1 MNLLIRSCV
10 CSFAHFISIVPL
22 FTCLWMLWPGVSW
35 RCHVWFPKMSGT
47 PLKPP
52 LLHQQLIRR
61 ADFLTAEVPTWE
73 HEEEV
78 SSSWRCM
85 GRTAFWENC
94 PLMVFSFLASWRC
107 CVACSR
113 GRPVK
118 CQVLAS
124 SSSTSSS
131 DLAWNSLNGTPIG
144 LLDMKHSETIS
155 STFVGDWS

>member
-10 CSFAHFISIVPL
+10 CSFHFNRPFVHLPLDAVAGCKLKMPRLISKDVGHPL
-22 FTCLWMLWPGVSW
+22 ETSTVASA
-35 RCHVWFPKMSGT
+35 
-47 PLKPP
+47 
-52 LLHQQLIRR
+52 IRR
-61 ADFLTAEVPTWE
+61 VDFLTAEVPTWE